1 MKFLQQIYHLTVSWF
16 YLFLQLGRVHS
27 LKRRVGRGKSWAEPQ
42 SVLCV
47 SFTDLVCLLLQ
58 APPAPTTTS
67 QSRCALWGHGC
78 SPAPWRRSLSW
89 EVDHKCRT
97 RSLSKCDLLSPS
109 ALFFLLPKTQN
120 KHQVEPDVFVLKG
133 GSTDHNLAT
142 EFIFNNWAQRLRPE
156 SSTNWLLQVSRPDPS
171 RERVSRLPE
180 ATASDAGSR
189 SPRTLQTGP
198 GSVLVFG
205 TDSKLPSAK

>member
-1 MKFLQQIYHLTVSWF
+1 M
-16 YLFLQLGRVHS
+16 FLQLGRVHS
-27 LKRRVGRGKSWAEPQ
+27 LKKRVGRGKSRAEPQ
-42 SVLCV
+42 SALCM
-47 SFTDLVCLLLQ
+47 SLAGLICLLLP
-58 APPAPTTTS
+58 APPAATTTS
-67 QSRCALWGHGC
+67 QSRCALWGRSC

-120 KHQVEPDVFVLKG
+120 KYQVEPDAFVLKG
-133 GSTDHNLAT
+133 RSTDHNLAT
-142 EFIFNNWAQRLRPE
+142 EFIFNNWAQRLCPE
-156 SSTNWLLQVSRPDPS
+156 SSTHWLLRASRPDPS
-171 RERVSRLPE
+171 QERVSRLPE
-180 ATASDAGSR
+180 ATASNAGSR
-189 SPRTLQTGP
+189 SPHTHQTGP